1 VTVRITHDGS
11 SLDPVPLNR
20 ECPQLLC
27 QAAAG
32 SPKMFRKFCWIK
44 VRDYPS
50 ARRTTGVT
58 CWEVR
63 DCRHGPKV
71 VGVGRRAAPARSS
84 RCCRAATTGTSLF
97 LQVKNATRSVLRA
110 PTPRP
115 APAGAAEEPIPTS
128 LVNGCSGPA
137 DDAVLQLYPPRVDEP
152 TSTGRPEG
160 HLHWWSACS
169 PQWPRSIT
177 PAGAGGP

>member
-1 VTVRITHDGS
+1 MSPVALSSSGGLPEDVQKVLLDQGPGLPVRPQDDRRHLLGGS
-11 SLDPVPLNR
+11 GLSTWP
-20 ECPQLLC
+20 E
-27 QAAAG
+27 
-32 SPKMFRKFCWIK
+32 
-44 VRDYPS
+44 
-50 ARRTTGVT
+50 
-58 CWEVR
+58 
-63 DCRHGPKV
+63 
-71 VGVGRRAAPARSS
+71 GRRSRQACGTRALIALLPGCDDRDLFVPAGQERHPI
-84 RCCRAATTGTSLF
+84 RAEG
-97 LQVKNATRSVLRA
+97 